1 MTTTNDRGW
10 GSDYI
15 KTQFKRFEENT
26 KEFKSRCKPQNT
38 KVFSIMKIDVIIG
51 HSNTHD
57 SRDRN
62 LKFIVA
68 RYQKLLP
75 AAKITIVEQNT
86 ESDLSEL
93 SINHILRKTPE
104 PFDYSRGYGFNEGAK
119 VTDGD
124 YLIFSD
130 NDIMLHEDLLKNFEK
145 LVNGYDFLFLRKNFL
160 TFQDGT
166 KKVIAGDN
174 LDESW
179 LGRNRPRVADNGA
192 GGVCIMSRKGFYKVY
207 GWEPSIGSWCPEDE
221 LMRSKV
227 DTFDLKIGRSPYD
240 MFHLDH
246 DTKAHRRLARIND
259 KKTME
264 RNGRKNISIQTNEQ
278 TTTFSTL
285 QKNRGGTL

>member
-1 MTTTNDRGW
+1 
-10 GSDYI
+10 
-15 KTQFKRFEENT
+15 
-26 KEFKSRCKPQNT
+26 
-38 KVFSIMKIDVIIG
+38 MKIDVIIG

-62 LKFIVA
+62 LRFIVA

-75 AAKITIVEQNT
+75 NAKITIVEQNT
-86 ESDLSEL
+86 ESDLSDIGGDV
-93 SINHILRKTPE
+93 SIRHILRKTPE

-145 LVNGYDFLFLRKNFL
+145 LVNGYDFFVPSQKFLNISR
-160 TFQDGT
+160 DGT
-166 KKVIAGDN
+166 KKVIAGEN

-179 LGRNRPRVADNGA
+179 LGRDRPRVAANGA
-192 GGVCIMSRKGFYKVY
+192 GGVCIMSRKGFYEVY

-227 DTFDLKIGRSPYD
+227 DTFGLKVGRSSFD
-240 MFHLDH
+240 MYHLDH
-246 DTKAHRRLARIND
+246 DTKAHRKLARLND
-259 KKTME
+259 KKQWKEMVE
-264 RNGRKNISIQTNEQ
+264 RISVFKQMNKQ
-278 TTTFSTL
+278 QL
-285 QKNRGGTL
+285 LDHYQKIGEKHYR

>member
-1 MTTTNDRGW
+1 M
-10 GSDYI
+10 
-15 KTQFKRFEENT
+15 E
-26 KEFKSRCKPQNT
+26 
-38 KVFSIMKIDVIIG
+38 IDVIIG
-51 HSNTHD
+51 HSNTHE

-62 LKFIVA
+62 LRFIVK
-68 RYQKLLP
+68 RYQELLP
-75 AAKITIVEQNT
+75 QGEITIVEQNT
-86 ESDLSEL
+86 ESDLSDL
-93 SINHILRKTPE
+93 NVSNHILRKTPE

-145 LVNGYDFLFLRKNFL
+145 LVSGYDFFVPSQKFLNISR
-160 TFQDGT
+160 DGT
-166 KKVIAGDN
+166 KKIIAGDN

-192 GGVCIMSRKGFYKVY
+192 GGVCIMSRKGFYEVY

-227 DTFDLKIGRSPYD
+227 DTFGLKIGRSPYD
-240 MFHLDH
+240 MYHLDH

-259 KKTME
+259 KKQWKEMVE
-264 RNGRKNISIQTNEQ
+264 RISVFKQMNKKQLLNHYEKIGNIHC
-278 TTTFSTL
+278 
-285 QKNRGGTL
+285 K